1 MNEIIESR
9 KNEVKCFLEYYKNN
23 ISVHEYEHFYFKLLY
38 LLPFRNCE
46 NLQEEINIFKNYLG
60 IEIENFYDL
69 IISICTKCYPE
80 FDCSWIKDFLNKYK
94 INDFS
99 FQKEHRHWLLGGN
112 IKYTEADLKEC
123 EKDIIKYFV
132 NEEKTDSHDELK
144 EKIGFFSEHLVWRFL
159 TKSKNYSNVYW
170 VSQIVG
176 DGLGYDFI
184 AYNNKTKKTN
194 YIEVK
199 GKTSTFDI
207 TLSKNETRVLNKVNK
222 NELNEEYLVY
232 CVPIVFTDVK
242 FDYDI
247 LECYFDD
254 DKPENNKETSLI
266 TGESYLM
273 LESLDEQA
281 EQKKRAEGK
290 PYQKKINFYRG
301 AKAW

>member
-23 ISVHEYEHFYFKLLY
+23 ISFHEYEHFDFKLLY

-60 IEIENFYDL
+60 IEIESFYDL

-222 NELNEEYLVY
+222 KELNEEYLVY

-254 DKPENNKETSLI
+254 DKPENNRKTSLI

-273 LESLDEQA
+273 LESLNEQA

>member
-23 ISVHEYEHFYFKLLY
+23 ISVHEYEYFDFNLLH

-60 IEIENFYDL
+60 IEIESFYDL
-69 IISICTKCYPE
+69 IISICTKCYPD

-123 EKDIIKYFV
+123 EKDIIKYFA

-144 EKIGFFSEHLVWRFL
+144 EKIGFFSEYLVCCFL
-159 TKSKNYSNVYW
+159 NNSENYSNVYW

-222 NELNEEYLVY
+222 NELNEEYLVF
-232 CVPIVFTDVK
+232 CVPLVFTNGV

-247 LECYFDD
+247 LECYIDD
-254 DKPENNKETSLI
+254 DKPENNRKTSLI

-273 LESLDEQA
+273 LESLNEQA

-301 AKAW
+301 GKAW

>member
-1 MNEIIESR
+1 ML
-9 KNEVKCFLEYYKNN
+9 KNKGKTNKGDFGYEYFDFN
-23 ISVHEYEHFYFKLLY
+23 LLH

-60 IEIENFYDL
+60 IEIESFYDL
-69 IISICTKCYPE
+69 IISICTKCYPD

-123 EKDIIKYFV
+123 EKDIIKYFA
-132 NEEKTDSHDELK
+132 NEEKTDSYDELK
-144 EKIGFFSEHLVWRFL
+144 EKIGFFSEHLVWQFL
-159 TKSKNYSNVYW
+159 NKSENYSNVCW

-184 AYNNKTKKTN
+184 AYNNKTKKIN

-222 NELNEEYLVY
+222 NELNEEYLVF
-232 CVPIVFTDVK
+232 CVPIVFTDTE
-242 FDYDI
+242 FDFDI

-254 DKPENNKETSLI
+254 DKPKNSRKTSLI

-301 AKAW
+301 GKAW

>member
-23 ISVHEYEHFYFKLLY
+23 ISVHEYEHFDFKLLY

-232 CVPIVFTDVK
+232 CVPIVFADVK

-254 DKPENNKETSLI
+254 DKPENNRKTSLI

-273 LESLDEQA
+273 LESLNEQA
-281 EQKKRAEGK
+281 EQKKMAEGK

-301 AKAW
+301 VKAW